1 MKDRQLKIGVIL
13 NYVIIALNGL
23 VGIVYTPFM
32 LRMLGQSE
40 YGLYSLAASVIAYL
54 SILDLGFGNAV
65 IRYTAKYRAEGK
77 VEEQHVL
84 FGMFT
89 MIYSVLGLLVVIGG
103 IYLTSQIDTMF
114 AAKMTTT
121 ELARMKPIMML
132 MTFNLAITFP
142 LSIYGAIITA
152 YERFV
157 FLRVVQIVRIILNML
172 VMICLLTMGYKALA
186 LVVVQTIFNVS
197 TLLLN
202 FCYAKKKIHVKLT
215 FKKFDYTLL
224 REIVIY
230 SFWIF
235 LNVIMDR
242 IYWSTGQFVL
252 GITYGTVAV
261 AVFAVAIQLE
271 NIYMTFSTAI
281 SGVFLPKITAMVS
294 TGKSNQELSNL
305 FISTGRI
312 QYLILSFILTGFIV
326 FGQSFINVWAG
337 DGYEEAYIIT
347 LLFMMSLIIPLIQN
361 IGISILQAR
370 NQMKFRSLLY
380 VIIAAISLAF
390 QFPMAEHYG
399 PIGCAITIAGALF
412 LGHGIIMNVYYHSIQ
427 KIDIIEFWKE
437 IARMSIVPICMTVV
451 SCYITSFFVIDS
463 IVILVIS
470 IVAYSCLYLP
480 LLYKFSMNGY
490 ERDFILNAIKKIT
503 KK

>member
-1 MKDRQLKIGVIL
+1 MLVNQLKVGVIL
-13 NYVIIALNGL
+13 NYVIIALNSL

-54 SILDLGFGNAV
+54 SILDFGFGNAV
-65 IRYTAKYRAEGK
+65 VRYTAKYRAEGRASN
-77 VEEQHVL
+77 QYSL

-89 MIYSVLGLLVVIGG
+89 VIYSVLGLLVFIGG
-103 IYLTSQIDTMF
+103 IILTTQIDTMF
-114 AAKMTTT
+114 AATMTST
-121 ELARMKPIMML
+121 ELSRMKPIMML
-132 MTFNLAITFP
+132 MTFNLAVTFP

-152 YERFV
+152 YERFI
-157 FLRVVQIVRIILNML
+157 FLRVVQIVRIILNMC

-186 LVVVQTIFNVS
+186 LVVVQTIFNVTS
-197 TLLLN
+197 LLIN
-202 FCYAKKKIHVKLT
+202 YFYARKKICIRLDFSRFDRPL
-215 FKKFDYTLL
+215 FK
-224 REIVIY
+224 EIVVY

-235 LNVIMDR
+235 LNLIMDR
-242 IYWSTGQFVL
+242 VYWSTGQFVL

-326 FGQSFINVWAG
+326 FGQAFINLWAG
-337 DGYEEAYIIT
+337 DGYEDAYIIT
-347 LLFMMSLIIPLIQN
+347 LLFMVALIVPLIQN

-380 VIIAAISLAF
+380 VAIAILCLIV
-390 QFPMAEHYG
+390 QFPMAKQYAG
-399 PIGCAITIAGALF
+399 IGCAITIACSLI
-412 LGHGIIMNVYYHSIQ
+412 LGHGLIMNIYYYRVQ
-427 KIDIIEFWKE
+427 KIDILRFWKE
-437 IARMSIVPICMTVV
+437 IIRMSVVPILMTTLFYYV
-451 SCYITSFFVIDS
+451 TSRYVIYT
-463 IVILVIS
+463 IRELILFI
-470 IVAYSCLYLP
+470 IAYSLLYMP
-480 LLYKFSMNGY
+480 LLYKFSMNNN
-490 ERDFILNAIKKIT
+490 EKDMLINMVKRVSKR
-503 KK
+503 

>member
-1 MKDRQLKIGVIL
+1 MINIIANIALLKKQYRIKMAVNQLKIGIVL

-77 VEEQHVL
+77 GEEQHAL

-114 AAKMTTT
+114 AARMTTT

-157 FLRVVQIVRIILNML
+157 FLRVVQIIRIILNMF

-202 FCYAKKKIHVKLT
+202 FC
-215 FKKFDYTLL
+215 
-224 REIVIY
+224 
-230 SFWIF
+230 
-235 LNVIMDR
+235 
-242 IYWSTGQFVL
+242 
-252 GITYGTVAV
+252 
-261 AVFAVAIQLE
+261 
-271 NIYMTFSTAI
+271 
-281 SGVFLPKITAMVS
+281 
-294 TGKSNQELSNL
+294 
-305 FISTGRI
+305 
-312 QYLILSFILTGFIV
+312 
-326 FGQSFINVWAG
+326 
-337 DGYEEAYIIT
+337 
-347 LLFMMSLIIPLIQN
+347 
-361 IGISILQAR
+361 
-370 NQMKFRSLLY
+370 
-380 VIIAAISLAF
+380 
-390 QFPMAEHYG
+390 
-399 PIGCAITIAGALF
+399 
-412 LGHGIIMNVYYHSIQ
+412 
-427 KIDIIEFWKE
+427 
-437 IARMSIVPICMTVV
+437 
-451 SCYITSFFVIDS
+451 
-463 IVILVIS
+463 
-470 IVAYSCLYLP
+470 
-480 LLYKFSMNGY
+480 
-490 ERDFILNAIKKIT
+490 
-503 KK
+503 